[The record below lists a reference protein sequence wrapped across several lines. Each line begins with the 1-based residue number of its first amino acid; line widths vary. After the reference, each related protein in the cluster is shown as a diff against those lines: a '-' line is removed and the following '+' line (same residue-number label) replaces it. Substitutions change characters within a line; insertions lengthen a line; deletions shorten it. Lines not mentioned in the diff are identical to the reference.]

1 MSARLKL
8 TLSYAGFLII
18 AGSVLLAAVW
28 VFLLRYVPDGSI
40 TGPGPFVPNRSDLL
54 RAFAPAAVAV
64 MGFLLVFGLVGGWLL
79 AGRML
84 APLRRITQVAR
95 HTTEGALSDRI
106 RLTGPD
112 DEFRELAD
120 AFDAMLDRV
129 EAHVAQQQRFSA
141 NASHE
146 LRTPLAT
153 MQALLD
159 VAQSDPESDTPRLL
173 ERLRSVNA
181 RAIDITEA
189 LLLLSRADQR
199 SFPREVVDL
208 SLIVEEVTETLQG
221 LADRRGV
228 SMAVSG
234 EKSGKIALVRGSP
247 TLLLPM
253 VSNLVQNAIVH
264 NLAEGGSIQ
273 VSMSTHHGV
282 VRLVVGNTGEV
293 VPPTL
298 VPTLTEPFQR
308 GAGRIRAAHRADDSG
323 VGLGLAIVKSIVLA
337 QDGSL
342 KIVARPSGGL
352 DVTVE
357 LPRAG

>member
-54 RAFAPAAVAV
+54 RAFAPAAAAV

-129 EAHVAQQQRFSA
+129 EAHVAQKQRVSA
-141 NASHE
+141 NSSHGR
-146 LRTPLAT
+146 RTP
-153 MQALLD
+153 
-159 VAQSDPESDTPRLL
+159 SSK
-173 ERLRSVNA
+173 
-181 RAIDITEA
+181 
-189 LLLLSRADQR
+189 
-199 SFPREVVDL
+199 
-208 SLIVEEVTETLQG
+208 
-221 LADRRGV
+221 GV
-228 SMAVSG
+228 S
-234 EKSGKIALVRGSP
+234 IAGFRSTASCVRS
-247 TLLLPM
+247 
-253 VSNLVQNAIVH
+253 H
-264 NLAEGGSIQ
+264 R
-273 VSMSTHHGV
+273 HG
-282 VRLVVGNTGEV
+282 R
-293 VPPTL
+293 
-298 VPTLTEPFQR
+298 
-308 GAGRIRAAHRADDSG
+308 RAAHRSFRSCAYCRTPWG
-323 VGLGLAIVKSIVLA
+323 
-337 QDGSL
+337 
-342 KIVARPSGGL
+342 PSWTSP
-352 DVTVE
+352 D
-357 LPRAG
+357 